1 MYKVNKLYDGVYSFD
16 EGGVRSFFIVGTE
29 KALLIDTGFGGVD
42 FEKELP
48 LITSLPVILVS
59 THSDRDHTGKNHM
72 FSTRY
77 LSALELERMKEKL
90 PEDNGAYLTI
100 AEGFTFELGQMSLEV
115 LEVPG
120 HTPGSLMLYDRNNQ
134 RLYTGDSISEDNI
147 FMFGDG
153 RNIKVL
159 IESLKRLKEMNLE
172 VEEILPSHG
181 TCPLY
186 GLNELIDDIIA
197 GSEKYL
203 RGQEET
209 DVITLNYGKPFQV
222 KRYLNNRAK
231 ILAEVIEE

>member
-1 MYKVNKLYDGVYSFD
+1 
-16 EGGVRSFFIVGTE
+16 
-29 KALLIDTGFGGVD
+29 
-42 FEKELP
+42 
-48 LITSLPVILVS
+48 
-59 THSDRDHTGKNHM
+59 M

-77 LSALELERMKEKL
+77 LSALEQERMKEKL

-172 VEEILPSHG
+172 VEDILPSHG

-209 DVITLNYGKPFQV
+209 DVITLNYGNPFQV
-222 KRYLNNRAK
+222 KRYRNNRAK